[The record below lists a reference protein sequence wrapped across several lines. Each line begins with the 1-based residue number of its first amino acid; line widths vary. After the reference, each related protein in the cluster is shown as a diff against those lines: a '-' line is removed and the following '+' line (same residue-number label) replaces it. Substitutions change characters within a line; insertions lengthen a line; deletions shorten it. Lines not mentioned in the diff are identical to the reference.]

1 MTNRVTA
8 FASLALVACVTA
20 LAACDKNGMQDI
32 TAPENGA
39 MVKFFN
45 FGVGAPG
52 VNFFSGSTKVTA
64 ISSTSCQPPNDTT
77 STCRSTG
84 VESTTGTGVGAA
96 ANGALYNQIAP
107 GSVTL
112 TANIAAATD
121 KNLAVSTVTTNVE
134 NGKFYSYF
142 VSGIYD
148 PAAKKV
154 DAFVVEDPIPTTQDQ
169 TTAYVRFVNAVSNG
183 QAMTLFVKNQTTGTE
198 SAIGAA
204 VAYKTAGAFTP
215 IPGAVYDLNT
225 RASGSSTNIIS
236 RASVSFVPGH
246 VYTVTARGDAVT
258 TVTANKP
265 ALDNTANK

>member
-1 MTNRVTA
+1 M
-8 FASLALVACVTA
+8 ACVTA
-20 LAACDKNGMQDI
+20 IAACDKNGIQNI

-112 TANIAAATD
+112 TANISATTD
-121 KNLAVSTVTTNVE
+121 KNLAISSVAANVE

-148 PAAKKV
+148 PASKKA
-154 DAFVVEDPIPTTQDQ
+154 DAFLVEDPIPTQQDQ
-169 TTAYVRFVNAVSNG
+169 TNAYVRFVNAVSNG
-183 QAMTLFVKNQTTGTE
+183 QPMILYAKNQTTGVET
-198 SAIGAA
+198 AIGGAI
-204 VAYKTAGAFTP
+204 AYKAAGAFTM
-215 IPGAVYDLNT
+215 IPGAVYDLST
-225 RASGSSTNIIS
+225 RASGSTTNIVT

-265 ALDNTANK
+265 ALDNTANR